1 MRLETDQV
9 VAGYGNVEVLHGV
22 SIAVGQGERV
32 GLFGP
37 NGHGKT
43 TLLRTVSGLVRARGG
58 TITFADQAIA
68 TLPPRQIVARGLIHV
83 PQGNTLF
90 PRMTVL
96 ENLSLGAYSKRAWPR
111 RKTSLERVFALFP
124 KLAQRQSQ
132 LCRTLSGGER
142 QMVSIGVGLM
152 GMPSLLMLD
161 EPTLGLAPK
170 IKDELAQAISE
181 IASSGVTLLVVD
193 QDIELLL
200 SVCQRLYFIENGRV
214 SLETR
219 EGEMLD
225 RQQILEMY
233 FGAATR

>member
-1 MRLETDQV
+1 MHLEVDRL
-9 VAGYGNVEVLHGV
+9 VAGYGNVEVLHGI
-22 SIAVGQGERV
+22 SIAVNQGEQV

-43 TLLRTVSGLVRARGG
+43 TLLRAVSGLIRSRAG
-58 TITFADQAIA
+58 TITFGGERLS
-68 TLPPRQIVARGLIHV
+68 TLSPGQIVDRGLIHV

-96 ENLSLGAYSKRAWPR
+96 ENLMLGAYSSRAWPVR
-111 RKTSLERVFALFP
+111 RASLANVFALFP
-124 KLAQRQSQ
+124 KLEQRQQQ

-142 QMVSIGVGLM
+142 QMVSIGIGLM
-152 GMPSLLMLD
+152 GLPSLLMLD

-181 IASSGVTLLVVD
+181 IAASGVTMLVVD

-200 SVCQRLYFIENGRV
+200 EVCQRLYFVENGEV
-214 SLETR
+214 SLETQ
-219 EGEMLD
+219 EGAQID
-225 RQQILEMY
+225 RRQILEMY
-233 FGAATR
+233 FGTASR